1 VKVDIDYK
9 GEESIHISYLTNE
22 FKDKRDYAVGLSIL
36 VSLCSDF
43 EMEPEL
49 GIEDFEDII
58 TKVKSKKKEA
68 FTVEIYEDGLEIDL

>member
-1 VKVDIDYK
+1 DIDYK
-9 GEESIHISYLTNE
+9 GEESIHINYLINE

-43 EMEPEL
+43 EMEPDL

-58 TKVKSKKKEA
+58 TKVKSKNKEA
-68 FTVEIYEDGLEIDL
+68 FTVEIYQDGLEIDL